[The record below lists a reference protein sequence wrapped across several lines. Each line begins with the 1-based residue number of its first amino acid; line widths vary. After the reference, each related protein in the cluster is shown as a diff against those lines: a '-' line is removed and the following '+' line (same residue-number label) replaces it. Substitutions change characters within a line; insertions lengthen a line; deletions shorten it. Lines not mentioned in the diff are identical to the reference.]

1 MLDRKDRVNELGRL
15 VSVLPLAN
23 YTLLRAL
30 TAHLIRV
37 VQHSD
42 INKMTM
48 RNVSI
53 VFSPTLGIPA
63 TIFNL
68 FMSEFDYIFWTTK
81 DGDAAPRMIED
92 EEQEVDEVEK
102 KIILQHVPRESVEQ
116 VEDVIVDNHQ
126 FEGISRKTTLRLRE
140 EHGRSNRNSVNY
152 MDGAPN
158 AIVDLEKNMG
168 GNSHI
173 AHVYIE
179 EYSKNCL
186 GQPVLDEDEDED
198 VDDLTLSNDSSYSL
212 NS

>member
-1 MLDRKDRVNELGRL
+1 MNELGRL
-15 VSVLPLAN
+15 VSVLPLSN

-68 FMSEFDYIFWTTK
+68 FMSEFEYIFWTTE

-92 EEQEVDEVEK
+92 EVQVVVIAEESSSTVEEQG
-102 KIILQHVPRESVEQ
+102 RSSSVESE
-116 VEDVIVDNHQ
+116 VGTAPINH
-126 FEGISRKTTLRLRE
+126 GLSRKTTLRLRE

-158 AIVDLEKNMG
+158 AIVDLEKNMDG
-168 GNSHI
+168 K
-173 AHVYIE
+173 E
-179 EYSKNCL
+179 
-186 GQPVLDEDEDED
+186 VL
-198 VDDLTLSNDSSYSL
+198 NI
-212 NS
+212 

>member
-1 MLDRKDRVNELGRL
+1 
-15 VSVLPLAN
+15 VSVLPLSN

-30 TAHLIRV
+30 TAHLRRV

-68 FMSEFDYIFWTTK
+68 FMSEFDYIFWATK
-81 DGDAAPRMIED
+81 DGDAAPRRIED
-92 EEQEVDEVEK
+92 ETEVQEE
-102 KIILQHVPRESVEQ
+102 PRKSVEQ
-116 VEDVIVDNHQ
+116 VEEVIVDKNQ
-126 FEGISRKTTLRLRE
+126 FAEGLVRKTTLRLRE

-158 AIVDLEKNMG
+158 AIVDLEKHMDG
-168 GNSHI
+168 KFFFFFFFFVI
-173 AHVYIE
+173 
-179 EYSKNCL
+179 SKY
-186 GQPVLDEDEDED
+186 
-198 VDDLTLSNDSSYSL
+198 T
-212 NS
+212 

>member
-15 VSVLPLAN
+15 VSVLPLSN

-68 FMSEFDYIFWTTK
+68 FMSEFEYIFWTTE
-81 DGDAAPRMIED
+81 DGDAAPRMIPDEPVIVVQ
-92 EEQEVDEVEK
+92 EEQQMDQPPPPVHNEELNNNSNSSAESIDEATTATATNDPQPYQQPPAPYDG
-102 KIILQHVPRESVEQ
+102 L
-116 VEDVIVDNHQ
+116 
-126 FEGISRKTTLRLRE
+126 SRKTTLRLRE

-158 AIVDLEKNMG
+158 AIVDLEKHMD
-168 GNSHI
+168 GN
-173 AHVYIE
+173 
-179 EYSKNCL
+179 
-186 GQPVLDEDEDED
+186 VL
-198 VDDLTLSNDSSYSL
+198 Y
-212 NS
+212 

>member
-15 VSVLPLAN
+15 VSVLPLSN

-37 VQHSD
+37 VKHSD
-42 INKMTM
+42 VNKMTM

-68 FMSEFDYIFWTTK
+68 FMSEFEYIFWTTEN
-81 DGDAAPRMIED
+81 GDAAPRMIED
-92 EEQEVDEVEK
+92 EEVAKPVAG
-102 KIILQHVPRESVEQ
+102 L
-116 VEDVIVDNHQ
+116 
-126 FEGISRKTTLRLRE
+126 SRKTTLRLVRE

-158 AIVDLEKNMG
+158 AIVDLEKNMDG
-168 GNSHI
+168 K
-173 AHVYIE
+173 E
-179 EYSKNCL
+179 LFK
-186 GQPVLDEDEDED
+186 
-198 VDDLTLSNDSSYSL
+198 
-212 NS
+212 